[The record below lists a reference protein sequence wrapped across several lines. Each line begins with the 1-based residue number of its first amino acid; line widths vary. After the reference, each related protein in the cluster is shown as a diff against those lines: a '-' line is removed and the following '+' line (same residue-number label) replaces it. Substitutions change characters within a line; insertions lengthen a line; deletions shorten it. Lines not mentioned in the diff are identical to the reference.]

1 MRSRRTSN
9 EEFVELVL
17 RYGNKC
23 YLCGQP
29 FDEDDPPEIEHV
41 VPKASRRKGVEDM
54 SNKRIAHRS
63 CNRTKGTRAVRVDS

>member
-1 MRSRRTSN
+1 M
-9 EEFVELVL
+9 L
-17 RYGNKC
+17 RHGNRC

-41 VPKASRRKGVEDM
+41 IPRSTRRNDVESM

-63 CNRTKGTRAVRVDS
+63 CNRTKGTHAVAVD